1 MKNFIKNITGAKKFA
16 DYLREEN
23 DKSKILSAK
32 NLIHHIKQIKGPA
45 NIHDVEFSVFSQWG
59 DDGIIQYLINAINIE
74 NETFIEFGVGNY
86 LEANTRFLLINN
98 NWKGLIF
105 DGSEKNINYVQNDS
119 IYWKFDLT
127 AKPLFITKS
136 NINEAIKS
144 AGFEG
149 KIGLLHIDIDGNDYW
164 IWEHIQVVDPEIVIM
179 EYNSVFG
186 NKSAISVP
194 YKDDFFV
201 SNEHYSNLFF
211 GASLKAMIHLADKKG
226 YSFVGS
232 NSAGNNAYFVRN
244 DKMNFLKSMSA
255 EEGYVKCKFRQNR
268 NANAEFSFEPDTEKI
283 NQCGSLMVVNVEN
296 GESASLNNYL

>member
-32 NLIHHIKQIKGPA
+32 NLINHIKQIKVPA

-59 DDGIIQYLINAINIE
+59 DDGIIQYLIHAINIE

-105 DGSEKNINYVQNDS
+105 DGTEKNIHYVQNDS

-201 SNEHYSNLFF
+201 SKEHFSNLFF